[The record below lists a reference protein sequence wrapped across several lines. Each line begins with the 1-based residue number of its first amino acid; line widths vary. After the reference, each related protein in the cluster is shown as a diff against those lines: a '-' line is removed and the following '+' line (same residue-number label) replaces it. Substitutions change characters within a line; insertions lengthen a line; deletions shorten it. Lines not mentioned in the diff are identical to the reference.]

1 MRCSSEASMQCGRN
15 STTEKSV
22 EELRELLSEEA
33 DKTRRRADE
42 EQLLRT
48 MDDIETD
55 VSEE

>member
-1 MRCSSEASMQCGRN
+1 MQCGRN